1 MVICPKCNIKYQK
14 GKEYCKECGS
24 YLMAEQEPF
33 PGSEEKIPSLGEMGK
48 AALIC
53 PKCKEFY
60 RIGNYCGKCGSL
72 LLQRSK
78 FQRIGVQ
85 PLGKKDAKRISREWG
100 TLLRE
105 KKKLENCV
113 SKLETQQDSVS
124 KEVFE
129 SISARYQDRLESLS
143 LQHQEMEA
151 ELESMRKRVS
161 EKIHLFET
169 ELEPLQK
176 RLEEYRSL
184 YESDA
189 MAKRD
194 FLREKKR
201 DGGEMRLK
209 ERSLKK
215 SRQIL
220 SLLPSQ
226 MEGELPPVSVA
237 RNLLQPLPLMIA
249 CGIILVMVAG
259 GYSLW
264 PVDSLSSKG
273 ASKESVTSSLPV
285 PSPED
290 QEMEKIKVLFESIR
304 EANLNKNIN
313 LFMSCYSRDFRD
325 RKSKQASTLETW
337 RQFNYLGLSY
347 HVKTQT
353 ILGTTAH
360 MRVEWLAKLVRNTG
374 GPSQESRSL
383 LDVTLKKENV
393 LWKIKEIKLV
403 P

>member
-1 MVICPKCNIKYQK
+1 MVICPKCNIKYKK
-14 GKEYCKECGS
+14 GKEYCKKCGS

-33 PGSEEKIPSLGEMGK
+33 PGPEEIISNLGEMGK
-48 AALIC
+48 ATLIC

-78 FQRIGVQ
+78 FQRIGRQ
-85 PLGKKDAKRISREWG
+85 PLGKKDARRISTEWE

-105 KKKLENCV
+105 KKKLENCM
-113 SKLETQQDSVS
+113 SKLEAQQDRVS

-129 SISARYQDRLESLS
+129 SLSARYQDRLESLS

-151 ELESMRKRVS
+151 ELDSVRKRAS

-184 YESDA
+184 YESGA

-201 DGGEMRLK
+201 DGREMRLK
-209 ERSLKK
+209 ERSLINY
-215 SRQIL
+215 RQIL

-226 MEGELPPVSVA
+226 LEGEPPPVSVA
-237 RNLLQPLPLMIA
+237 RNILQPLPLMVA

-259 GYSLW
+259 GYLLW
-264 PVDSLSSKG
+264 PVDSQSSKG
-273 ASKESVTSSLPV
+273 VSKESMTSSSPV
-285 PSPED
+285 PSVED
-290 QEMEKIKVLFESIR
+290 QEVEKIKVLFESIR
-304 EANLNKNIN
+304 EANLKKNID
-313 LFMSCYSRDFRD
+313 LFMSCYSRDFKD

-337 RQFNYLGLSY
+337 NHFNYLRLSY
-347 HVKTQT
+347 HLKRQRVS
-353 ILGTTAH
+353 GTTAH
-360 MRVEWLAKLVRNTG
+360 MRVEWLAKVVQKTG
-374 GPSQESRSL
+374 GPSQENRSL
-383 LDVTLKKENV
+383 LDVTLKKENA
-393 LWKIKEIKLV
+393 LWKIKEIKPV

>member
-1 MVICPKCNIKYQK
+1 
-14 GKEYCKECGS
+14 
-24 YLMAEQEPF
+24 MAEQESF
-33 PGSEEKIPSLGEMGK
+33 PGSEDIISNLGEMGK
-48 AALIC
+48 ATLIC
-53 PKCKEFY
+53 PKCEEFY

-72 LLQRSK
+72 LLQRSE
-78 FQRIGVQ
+78 FQRTGWQ
-85 PLGKKDAKRISREWG
+85 PLGKKDAKRISGKWE

-105 KKKLENCV
+105 KKKLENCM
-113 SKLETQQDSVS
+113 SKLEAQQDRVS

-129 SISARYQDRLESLS
+129 SLSARYQDRLESLS

-184 YESDA
+184 YESGA

-201 DGGEMRLK
+201 NAREMRLK
-209 ERSLKK
+209 ERSLRKY
-215 SRQIL
+215 RQIL

-226 MEGELPPVSVA
+226 LEGELPPVRVA
-237 RNLLQPLPLMIA
+237 RNILQPLPLMIA
-249 CGIILVMVAG
+249 CGLILVVVAG
-259 GYSLW
+259 GYLLW
-264 PVDSLSSKG
+264 PVDSQSSKG
-273 ASKESVTSSLPV
+273 ASKESIPSSFPV
-285 PSPED
+285 PTAED
-290 QEMEKIKVLFESIR
+290 QEVEKIKVLFESIR
-304 EANLNKNIN
+304 EANLKKNID
-313 LFMSCYSRDFRD
+313 LFMSCYSRDFKD
-325 RKSKQASTLETW
+325 RRSKQASTLETW
-337 RQFNYLGLSY
+337 RHFNYLGLSY

-353 ILGTTAH
+353 VSGTTAH
-360 MRVEWLAKLVRNTG
+360 MKVEWLAKVVQKTG

-383 LDVTLKKENV
+383 LDVTLKKENA
-393 LWKIKEIKLV
+393 LWKIKEIKPV